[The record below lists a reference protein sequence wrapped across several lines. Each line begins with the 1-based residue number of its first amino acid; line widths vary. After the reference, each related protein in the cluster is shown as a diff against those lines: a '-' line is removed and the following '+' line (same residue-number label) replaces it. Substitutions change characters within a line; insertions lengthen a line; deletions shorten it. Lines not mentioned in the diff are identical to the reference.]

1 MPKLKNREIQKVI
14 QLFENEM
21 ILIPRMSKIDRM
33 KLRKRIVNVV
43 QPALT
48 SPIATPQIFMGTV
61 EEKLS
66 SVMRL
71 FRDSYGFRV
80 KLTKHVTAI
89 FKEADKPRI
98 PAKYFEN
105 ADTEEIDS

>member
-21 ILIPRMSKIDRM
+21 ILIPRMSKVDRM

-43 QPALT
+43 QPALK
-48 SPIATPQIFMGTV
+48 SPIATPQICMGTV
-61 EEKLS
+61 EDKLS

-80 KLTKHVTAI
+80 KLTDHVTAI
-89 FKEADKPRI
+89 FKAADKSRI
-98 PAKYFEN
+98 PANYSEN
-105 ADTEEIDS
+105 ADTEEISS